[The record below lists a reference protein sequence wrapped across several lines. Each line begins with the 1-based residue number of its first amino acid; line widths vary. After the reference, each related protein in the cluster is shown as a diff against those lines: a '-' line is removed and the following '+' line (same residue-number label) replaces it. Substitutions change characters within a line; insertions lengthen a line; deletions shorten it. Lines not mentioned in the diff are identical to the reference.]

1 MLQELLSIFRP
12 GNPLKEMGEQFAEM
26 LGITCEMTLSAG
38 RIYFGEESSPEAR
51 TAIYKQDIHVNKL
64 EREIRKRVVAHLS
77 VGDTQHLPYCLLL
90 MSQVKDVERLGDY
103 AKNLAEVP
111 DLFAGEFPEGNIAA
125 DLREIRAEVERAFE
139 STSAVFADTDRENAM
154 ALIRTGKDM
163 AKRADGLLA
172 RIARAG
178 HDSGTTTA
186 LVLGTRYYKRVGG
199 HLLNVLS
206 SVVMPLHKVD
216 YYDEKELP
224 GTQPE
229 TE

>member
-26 LGITCEMTLSAG
+26 LRLTRDMTISAG
-38 RIYFGEESSPEAR
+38 KIFFREETSPEAR
-51 TAIYKQDIHVNKL
+51 TAIFKQDIAVNKL
-64 EREIRKRVVAHLS
+64 ERSIRKMVVAHLS
-77 VGDTQHLPYCLLL
+77 VGNTQHLPYCLLL

-111 DLFAGEFPEGNIAA
+111 DIFTGDFPENGILA
-125 DLREIRAEVERAFE
+125 DLREIRAEVENAF
-139 STSAVFADTDRENAM
+139 SATAEIFGRSDRERAM
-154 ALIRTGKDM
+154 QLIYTGKDM
-163 AKRADGLLA
+163 AKRADGLLG
-172 RIARAG
+172 RIAQAG
-178 HDSGTTTA
+178 HESAPTTA

-216 YYDEKELP
+216 YYDEKELEP
-224 GTQPE
+224 RDDA
-229 TE
+229 